1 MLVLVLVL
9 SGVPGSDVDNRY
21 GAAERGAS
29 VNGARNGEILTTHG
43 VLDGTSRPSR
53 GWKNMAHGRHSGYL
67 KLVQICTIA

>member
-1 MLVLVLVL
+1 MLVLVL

-43 VLDGTSRPSR
+43 VLDTVVL
-53 GWKNMAHGRHSGYL
+53 HGLLEVGKTWHTAGI
-67 KLVQICTIA
+67 VDI